1 MSNTSEH
8 KTVMLTGASRGIG
21 KAIALAFA
29 EAGYDV
35 VATDIEREMAALMT
49 LKSEIEALGKN
60 ALVYALDVTRK
71 DELDELVA
79 TLRSDNCHIDVLVNN
94 AGILQPSTLQDLT
107 EAQWDAHFDVNA
119 KGVWLTTQALVP
131 WMKEQGDKRII
142 NTASIAGRCGV
153 PTQGHYAAT
162 KSTVITLTRVAAQ
175 ELGPDGFTVNAICPG
190 IILTEMGRNNLGSEE
205 MVKYWE
211 ERTALRR
218 LGQPEDIAGTVL
230 FFASPQAD
238 FITGQ
243 SINIDGG
250 IYFH

>member
-1 MSNTSEH
+1 MSNTLGN
-8 KTVMLTGASRGIG
+8 KTVLLTGASRGIG

-29 EAGYDV
+29 QAGYDV
-35 VATDIEREMAALMT
+35 VATDIEREMAALAT
-49 LKSEIEALGKN
+49 LQNEIKALGQN
-60 ALVYALDVTRK
+60 ALIYALDVTSK
-71 DELDELVA
+71 QDLEQLVA
-79 TLRSDNCHIDVLVNN
+79 TLRHDNCAIDVLVNN
-94 AGILQPSTLQDLT
+94 AGILQPSTLQQLT

-175 ELGPDGFTVNAICPG
+175 ELGPEGFTVNAICPG

-211 ERTALRR
+211 QRTALRR
-218 LGQPEDIAGTVL
+218 LGQPEDVAGTVL

-250 IYFH
+250 IYFD